1 MRLPRK
7 HIMLGVLISQ
17 SILPVAGL
25 LIYYEVVLFTPSTM
39 PLSQTGLLPVIGAA
53 FLLFW
58 ISIYRDVRN
67 ALQTLKSEHSND
79 HIHELKRSLH
89 NGRRHVL
96 LLTLI
101 GDVLL
106 RKADAAQHLAA
117 AGELI
122 SFGEEDAVI
131 ERIDEAL
138 KTDPECKPLALNV
151 LRQLEKRLQT
161 AHDSAFSEE
170 AFYAY
175 VHAHLEETGL
185 NRYLTIAT
193 RKLNLAIKAVS
204 EFKAD
209 LTVVTAKIDELE

>member
-1 MRLPRK
+1 M
-7 HIMLGVLISQ
+7 
-17 SILPVAGL
+17 
-25 LIYYEVVLFTPSTM
+25 
-39 PLSQTGLLPVIGAA
+39 IGAA

-101 GDVLL
+101 GLYWEPDIYAEADVLL